1 MAGGGFCAPGGRSG
15 HVRLAGGSVARR
27 LDDRVA
33 AGPGVPGGLPRILGG
48 YGLFEELG
56 LGQAPGTARLRAGGI
71 RPRLSRRPWQWQ
83 DVAAEEV
90 RAVSGLPW
98 HGGMARAGGPRRSWA
113 GGRPRGRPPQ
123 VRFSGSDEAEWA
135 LAPLRGAGTCP
146 LGPAAAR

>member
-1 MAGGGFCAPGGRSG
+1 MAGGGFVARGGRSG
-15 HVRLAGGSVARR
+15 HVGLAGGSVARR

-33 AGPGVPGGLPRILGG
+33 AGAGVPGGLPRILGG

-98 HGGMARAGGPRRSWA
+98 HGGMARAGGARRNLTAGRTPRA
-113 GGRPRGRPPQ
+113 HPPLLVRGH
-123 VRFSGSDEAEWA
+123 
-135 LAPLRGAGTCP
+135 L
-146 LGPAAAR
+146 PAVV